1 MSRDSDL
8 SRKDVIAKFKQA
20 LRKEEKEL
28 EKEKNKETSDD
39 DDEMSVDAVDLTKE
53 PVPRKVKKTNNGKRK
68 KKILE
73 IPEEDDSVE
82 VLDEEADFLKKVRFE
97 SAGESSEE
105 ESE

>member
-1 MSRDSDL
+1 MHER
-8 SRKDVIAKFKQA
+8 
-20 LRKEEKEL
+20 
-28 EKEKNKETSDD
+28 TSDD
-39 DDEMSVDAVDLTKE
+39 DNEMSVDAVDLTKE
-53 PVPRKVKKTNNGKRK
+53 PVPRKVKKTNNE

-73 IPEEDDSVE
+73 ISEEDDSVE